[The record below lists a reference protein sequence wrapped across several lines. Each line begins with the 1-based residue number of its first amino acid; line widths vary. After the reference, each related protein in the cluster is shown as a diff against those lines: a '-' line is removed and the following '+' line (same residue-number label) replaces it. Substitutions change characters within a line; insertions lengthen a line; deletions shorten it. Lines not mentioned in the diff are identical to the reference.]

1 MGEEM
6 SNFVE
11 IGDVIRPW
19 GSSDNCIVIS
29 EMNKDRV
36 AKCIWD
42 DGTVSSVY
50 IDNITCFGKVF
61 KDFALTPKEQSDE

>member
-1 MGEEM
+1 M
-6 SNFVE
+6 SEFVE

-19 GSSDNCIVIS
+19 GSSNHCIIIS
-29 EMNKDRV
+29 EMNEDRV

-50 IDNITCFGKVF
+50 IDNITFYGKVF
-61 KDFALTPKEQSDE
+61 KDLVLTKKEETDV

>member
-1 MGEEM
+1 M

-19 GSSDNCIVIS
+19 GSSNCCIVIS
-29 EMNKDRV
+29 PMNKDRV

-42 DGTVSSVY
+42 NGEVSSVY
-50 IDNITCFGKVF
+50 IDNITFYGKVF
-61 KDFALTPKEQSDE
+61 KDLTLTRKEKSDE